1 MRLKS
6 IFALSL
12 MAACSI
18 YAQQQIS
25 MAVGTYTD
33 GGSKGI
39 YTYRFNQDTG
49 KVVLLDSLAMK
60 NPSYLTVSDDKRYIY
75 AVSET
80 DVSQASLSGHSSQQV
95 SLRTVLLKY
104 QRKLI

>member
-6 IFALSL
+6 IFALFL

-18 YAQQQIS
+18 HAQQQIS

-39 YTYRFNQDTG
+39 YTYLFNQDTG
-49 KVVLLDSLAMK
+49 KAELLDSLAMK
-60 NPSYLTVSDDKRYIY
+60 NPSYLTVSDDKRSIY

-80 DVSQASLSGHSSQQV
+80 DVSQASLS
-95 SLRTVLLKY
+95 
-104 QRKLI
+104 

>member
-18 YAQQQIS
+18 HAQQQIS
-25 MAVGTYTD
+25 MVVGTYTD

-49 KVVLLDSLAMK
+49 KVGPSGLIGDEESVVSDSL
-60 NPSYLTVSDDKRYIY
+60 R
-75 AVSET
+75 
-80 DVSQASLSGHSSQQV
+80 
-95 SLRTVLLKY
+95 
-104 QRKLI
+104 